1 MEKNGVAKILWGA
14 ALVLAL
20 ALLLF
25 ALGWMCARSAGVSD
39 VQVQETVVAE
49 SKAIQERVDARLDR
63 IEGKIDVLLKI
74 ATTPPPELKPAQ

>member
-1 MEKNGVAKILWGA
+1 MAKILWGA

-25 ALGWMCARSAGVSD
+25 ALGWMCARFAGASNAK
-39 VQVQETVVAE
+39 VQDTVVAE

-74 ATTPPPELKPAQ
+74 ATTPPPELKPVK

>member
-1 MEKNGVAKILWGA
+1 MAKILWGA

-25 ALGWMCARSAGVSD
+25 ALGWMCARFAGASD
-39 VQVQETVVAE
+39 VQVQDTVVAE

-63 IEGKIDVLLKI
+63 IEGKIDILLKI
-74 ATTPPPELKPAQ
+74 ATTPPPELKPVK

>member
-1 MEKNGVAKILWGA
+1 MAKIIWGV

-25 ALGWMCARSAGVSD
+25 ALGWACARSADASD
-39 VQVQETVVAE
+39 AKVQDTVVAE

-74 ATTPPPELKPAQ
+74 ATPPPPELKPVK

>member
-1 MEKNGVAKILWGA
+1 MARVLWGA

-25 ALGWMCARSAGVSD
+25 ALGWTCARYTAASEGV
-39 VQVQETVVAE
+39 VKETVVAE
-49 SKAIQERVDARLDR
+49 SKSIKDRMDVRLDR

-74 ATTPPPELKPAQ
+74 ATTPPPELKPVK

>member
-1 MEKNGVAKILWGA
+1 MAKILWGA
-14 ALVLAL
+14 ALVLVL

-39 VQVQETVVAE
+39 AKVQETVVAE

-74 ATTPPPELKPAQ
+74 ATTPPPELKPVK

>member
-1 MEKNGVAKILWGA
+1 MAKILWGA
-14 ALVLAL
+14 ALVLVL

-39 VQVQETVVAE
+39 AQVQETVVAE

>member
-1 MEKNGVAKILWGA
+1 MAKILWGA
-14 ALVLAL
+14 ALVLVL

-25 ALGWMCARSAGVSD
+25 ALGWMCARFAGASD
-39 VQVQETVVAE
+39 AKVQDTVVAE

-74 ATTPPPELKPAQ
+74 ATTPPPELKPVK

>member
-1 MEKNGVAKILWGA
+1 MAKILWGA

-25 ALGWMCARSAGVSD
+25 ALGWMCARSADASD
-39 VQVQETVVAE
+39 AKVQETVVAE
-49 SKAIQERVDARLDR
+49 SKAIQKRVDARLDR

-74 ATTPPPELKPAQ
+74 ATTPPPELKPVK